1 MQPENSNC
9 SSAPLVQF
17 GKSNFSPLQSHIYIL
32 TPQLNE
38 CPGQLEMRGSKLF
51 AFRHASRPFPGQGWI
66 VVPSPRR
73 HPETVLS
80 RHHVVTR
87 RPVDSFFIFLFA
99 TLLSSQYPSSIKLV
113 LLEACQ
119 EERRNYEWWC
129 FDFIELTSSFIRG
142 TKVDLAMNWN
152 CNSWGRRVPL
162 VSLEH

>member
-1 MQPENSNC
+1 MQLENSNC

-51 AFRHASRPFPGQGWI
+51 AFRHASRPSGLDFPWTGLNCRP
-66 VVPSPRR
+66 VSSSPSRNR
-73 HPETVLS
+73 LS

-152 CNSWGRRVPL
+152 CNS
-162 VSLEH
+162 

>member
-51 AFRHASRPFPGQGWI
+51 AFRHASRPSGLDFPWTGLNCRP
-66 VVPSPRR
+66 VSSSPSRNRFVAPPRR
-73 HPETVLS
+73 HSSSCGL
-80 RHHVVTR
+80 
-87 RPVDSFFIFLFA
+87 IFYIPFA

-152 CNSWGRRVPL
+152 CNS
-162 VSLEH
+162 